1 MPSLALLGLAGLTAA
16 GHVSVPVSRQKFSN
30 HHARSLARRQ
40 DSEPLTLEALNNVT
54 GGGYYSEFQVGT
66 PGQTISFLLD
76 TGSSDTWVNSV
87 DAELCSS
94 DQQQQLNG
102 YCQTQFDPDES
113 NTFETTGEGDFD
125 ITYLDGRNIQGDY
138 FEDTVTIG
146 DVEITEQILGL
157 ALESVRPTGIMG
169 LGFSANVAATSE
181 YPTVVDN
188 MVEQGHIETRAFSLY
203 LNDLDTDSGNIL
215 FGGIDR
221 QKFQGSLAILD
232 LISDSM
238 SQTSDI
244 TSFNVRI
251 EGFDVVDDSGDRV
264 VDLPNLDSQA
274 ILDSGSTISLLPDD
288 QVQELWDE
296 FGVQAFQD
304 VLAPFVDCAYKG
316 EQGNGYVFEF
326 RFDGKTIRVPI
337 DEMIID
343 AYSDVQDLFEQD
355 PLLSQYFDG
364 WDGVCMFGI
373 GSTGDFGIDSDQF
386 TLLGATFLRS
396 AYVVYDLENQQLGL
410 AQANLN
416 STDTDIVEI
425 EDEIPNDIE
434 GVESQSPS
442 TSTSTSTETET
453 ATATASATDG
463 TTTTADAPT
472 NTQSGQADETAGS
485 EEDDDNLGGKMMPSA
500 LGVGL
505 MSVLGAALL
514 L

>member
-1 MPSLALLGLAGLTAA
+1 MG
-16 GHVSVPVSRQKFSN
+16 SV
-30 HHARSLARRQ
+30 
-40 DSEPLTLEALNNVT
+40 
-54 GGGYYSEFQVGT
+54 
-66 PGQTISFLLD
+66 
-76 TGSSDTWVNSV
+76 
-87 DAELCSS
+87 
-94 DQQQQLNG
+94 
-102 YCQTQFDPDES
+102 
-113 NTFETTGEGDFD
+113 
-125 ITYLDGRNIQGDY
+125 
-138 FEDTVTIG
+138 
-146 DVEITEQILGL
+146 
-157 ALESVRPTGIMG
+157 
-169 LGFSANVAATSE
+169 NVAATSE

-296 FGVQAFQD
+296 FGVRAFQD

-343 AYSDVQDLFEQD
+343 AYADVQDLFEQD

-425 EDEIPNDIE
+425 DDEIPNDIE

-442 TSTSTSTETET
+442 TSTSTST
-453 ATATASATDG
+453 STD
-463 TTTTADAPT
+463 DAPT

-485 EEDDDNLGGKMMPSA
+485 EDDDDNLGGKMVPSV

-505 MSVLGAALL
+505 MSVIGAALL